1 MPRFYRG
8 IFVCIQ
14 LYSIVMYTN
23 LLRELPLLRI
33 YIFILLGT
41 MYGLHYKVSIPITFT
56 TSFVL
61 LVIILAIR
69 TSYKLQK
76 LPYQVLLTSLLSYTL
91 VFLLSAGL
99 ASYQHAKRITI
110 ISSKPNK
117 EWNIIEIRQALVEKP
132 NTYQSIGEICSE
144 ETKTCREVILY
155 IKKSTVCKTIKIGDK
170 IASNFTIQ
178 AIPSSKNPNSFDYAQ
193 YLFNQGLSGSA
204 YLDTIIYLP
213 ADINLVNTC
222 KQALE
227 FSQQAILTQLSQCIP
242 DLEQLAIAQALL
254 IGHKG
259 TITTE
264 LRANF
269 QKSGA
274 MHVLAVSGLHVGIIY
289 LFISQLL
296 FFLPNKSLTKS
307 ILLILGILSYALL
320 TGASPSVLRAA
331 LMFSLLRI
339 GIASK
344 RNINI
349 YNILAAS
356 ACLLTLWN
364 PLIILNMGF
373 QLSYAALLSI
383 LYFYKKIYLLYIPSN
398 WLIDKFWQLS
408 AVSIAAQIGT
418 FPLTLFYFH
427 QFPNYFLLSNFIAI
441 PLATL
446 IVYLGIATIALA
458 YIPSLQ
464 SILAKGL
471 TITIEVLIV
480 SLDWIAE
487 LPFALSQGWNISL
500 LEFIML
506 FSIILLSM
514 AAISFRK
521 KLIIYLILLNFALL
535 NLVTLYETIKSSYEN
550 ELIVYYD
557 KTISSFSIREG
568 LNSKVFYT
576 NSIPTH
582 LSQSITQTS
591 AYKGI
596 VNQIFYPIKENS
608 ITFIKGEFSCAL
620 IQDKIPENMCLK
632 ELNLLILA
640 KFNKLELNNLFN
652 QLKAETYV
660 FDGTN
665 NPYLYKEWKRICEER
680 CKSCYFIAEDGAF
693 IQQIN

>member
-1 MPRFYRG
+1 
-8 IFVCIQ
+8 
-14 LYSIVMYTN
+14 MYTN

-33 YIFILLGT
+33 YVFVLWGT
-41 MYGLHYKVSIPITFT
+41 IYGLHSKVSIPITFT
-56 TSFVL
+56 ISFIL

-69 TSYKLQK
+69 KNYKLQK
-76 LPYQVLLTSLLSYTL
+76 LPNQVFLTSLFTYTL
-91 VFLLSAGL
+91 VFLLSVSL
-99 ASYQHAKRITI
+99 ASYQHGKRITLNT
-110 ISSKPNK
+110 SNSNSA
-117 EWNIIEIRQALVEKP
+117 WTIIEIKQALIEKP
-132 NTYQSIGEICSE
+132 NTYQSIGKICSE
-144 ETKTCREVILY
+144 ETKTCREVMLY
-155 IKKSTVCKTIKIGDK
+155 IKKSAVCESVQIGDK

-178 AIPSSKNPNSFDYAQ
+178 AIPRSKNPHSFDYAQ
-193 YLFNQGLSGSA
+193 YLFNQGISGSA

-227 FSQQAILTQLSQCIP
+227 FSRQAILTQLSECIP

-259 TITTE
+259 TITPE

-289 LFISQLL
+289 LLISQFL

-307 ILLILGILSYALL
+307 IFMILGILSYALL
-320 TGASPSVLRAA
+320 TGASPSVMRAA

-364 PLIILNMGF
+364 PFIILNVGF

-383 LYFYKKIYLLYIPSN
+383 LYFYKKIYLLYISSN

-418 FPLTLFYFH
+418 FPLTLFYFN

-441 PLATL
+441 PLATI
-446 IVYLGIATIALA
+446 IVYLGIATIAMA
-458 YIPSLQ
+458 YFPYMQ

-471 TITIEVLIV
+471 SIVLKGLIV
-480 SLDWIAE
+480 CLDWIAE

-500 LEFIML
+500 LELIML
-506 FSIILLSM
+506 YSIILLSM

-550 ELIVYYD
+550 ELNVYYD
-557 KTISSFSIREG
+557 KTITSLSFREG
-568 LNSKVFYT
+568 LNGKVFYSD
-576 NSIPTH
+576 SIPAY
-582 LSQSITQTS
+582 LRQSITQAS
-591 AYKGI
+591 AHHGI
-596 VNQIFYPIKENS
+596 VNQAFYPIKENT
-608 ITFIKGEFSCAL
+608 ITFTKGEFSCAL
-620 IQDKIPENMCLK
+620 IQDKIPENMCFN
-632 ELNLLILA
+632 ELDLVVLA

-680 CKSCYFIAEDGAF
+680 CKSCYFIAEEGAF

>member
-8 IFVCIQ
+8 IFVCIL

-33 YIFILLGT
+33 YLFVLLGT
-41 MYGLHYKVSIPITFT
+41 IYGLHSKVSTPITFT
-56 TSFVL
+56 ISFIL
-61 LVIILAIR
+61 LIIILAVR
-69 TSYKLQK
+69 KSYKLQK
-76 LPYQVLLTSLLSYTL
+76 LPYQVFLTSILSYTL
-91 VFLLSAGL
+91 LFALSVGL
-99 ASYQHAKRITI
+99 ASYQHAKRITLN
-110 ISSKPNK
+110 SSNSNSV
-117 EWNIIEIRQALVEKP
+117 WTIIEIRQALIEKP
-132 NTYQSIGEICSE
+132 NTYQSIGKICSE
-144 ETKTCREVILY
+144 ETKTCREVMLY
-155 IKKSTVCKTIKIGDK
+155 IKKSAVCESIQIGDK

-178 AIPSSKNPNSFDYAQ
+178 AVPSSKNPHSFDYAQ
-193 YLFNQGLSGSA
+193 YLFNQGISGSV
-204 YLDTIIYLP
+204 YLDTIIHLP
-213 ADINLVNTC
+213 ANINLINTC

-227 FSQQAILTQLSQCIP
+227 FSRQAILMQLSQCIP

-259 TITTE
+259 TITPE

-289 LFISQLL
+289 ILISQLL
-296 FFLPNKSLTKS
+296 FFLPNKSLRKS
-307 ILLILGILSYALL
+307 ILMILGISCYALL
-320 TGASPSVLRAA
+320 TGASPSVMRAA

-344 RNINI
+344 RHINI

-364 PLIILNMGF
+364 PFIILNVGF

-383 LYFYKKIYLLYIPSN
+383 LYFYKKIYLLYISSN

-418 FPLTLFYFH
+418 LPLTLFYFH

-446 IVYLGIATIALA
+446 IVYLGIATIAMA
-458 YIPSLQ
+458 YIPSIQ

-471 TITIEVLIV
+471 FITLKGLIV
-480 SLDWIAE
+480 SLDWIAD
-487 LPFALSQGWNISL
+487 LPFALSQGWNISV
-500 LEFIML
+500 LEVIML
-506 FSIILLSM
+506 YSIILLSM

-521 KLIIYLILLNFALL
+521 KLFIYLILLNFALL
-535 NLVTLYETIKSSYEN
+535 NLATLYKTIKSSYEN

-557 KTISSFSIREG
+557 KTITCLRFREG
-568 LNSKVFYT
+568 LNGKVFYSD
-576 NSIPTH
+576 SIPAYLH
-582 LSQSITQTS
+582 QSITQAS
-591 AYKGI
+591 AHHGI
-596 VNQIFYPIKENS
+596 VNQAFYPINENM
-608 ITFIKGEFSCAL
+608 ITFTKGEFSCAL
-620 IQDKIPENMCLK
+620 FQDKIPENICFN
-632 ELNLLILA
+632 ELDLVILA

-680 CKSCYFIAEDGAF
+680 CKSCFFIADEGAF
-693 IQQIN
+693 IQ

>member
-665 NPYLYKEWKRICEER
+665 NPYLYKEWKRICEKR
-680 CKSCYFIAEDGAF
+680 CKSCFFIADGGAF